1 MNDKDLRQMQG
12 LMESLEKNGLKGAVV
27 LDVPSTQFVRI
38 NLMLLKGLSE
48 DRGLTGMFI
57 SVDRPHQYIVH
68 RLSMHQ
74 IKAGGLIFI
83 DAISRFSADSKVAAA
98 NVGFVDGPFHIDRL
112 PTAMSQWEKGNG
124 SKTKLSDC
132 KFAIIDN
139 LSSLL
144 TYNSFASVELFLRS
158 FVKAL
163 DSSGNVIVPLLIDSQ
178 KSMLLYEVARSISR
192 EEIRVI
198 DIQKGMDNKP
208 MRISDQN
215 FRVEGS

>member
-12 LMESLEKNGLKGAVV
+12 LMDSLERNGLKGAVV
-27 LDVPSTQFVRI
+27 LDLPSTQFVRI

-48 DRGLTGMFI
+48 DRGLAGMFI
-57 SVDRPHQYIVH
+57 SVDRPHQYMVH
-68 RLSMHQ
+68 LLSMHQ
-74 IKAGGLIFI
+74 IKAAGLIFI
-83 DAISRFSADSKVAAA
+83 DAISRFSADSKVASA

-124 SKTKLSDC
+124 SKAKLSEC

>member
-68 RLSMHQ
+68 LLSMHQ

-163 DSSGNVIVPLLIDSQ
+163 DSSGSVIVPLLIDSQ

-192 EEIRVI
+192 EEIRVM
-198 DIQKGMDNKP
+198 DIQKGMESKP
-208 MRISDQN
+208 MRISDHN
-215 FRVEGS
+215 FRVAGS